1 MAESLKIK
9 DGLGILKNLTVES
22 GSYGLMPVHYVTS
35 STSAPVYITASSAN
49 PIPVTG
55 TIAVDVTVGDLITVT
70 ASTASPV
77 AVTGTVTNVSSLQ
90 AAYNTSTYTANTIP
104 IQLVGTSSY
113 KAAIDSAGRLFVTGA
128 VTVNTASSM
137 TVTASLANPTGIT
150 GTVNI
155 NNSSLSVTSS
165 LLSPVYALVATPP
178 VTTVTTNA
186 TTSFVWNTI
195 ASGTFAIAAN
205 SLTRK
210 GLTIFNPGP
219 HNLYVVL
226 STIGGGG
233 DSGRH
238 GFTIVNTASAPSIYS
253 FIVYPSGTYVAPPT
267 TVGVYH
273 GGYFISGSA
282 SVGVFD
288 SEIS

>member
-1 MAESLKIK
+1 MAESLIIK
-9 DGLGILKNLTVES
+9 DGYGAIKSLTVES
-22 GSYGLMPVHYVTS
+22 ASTGLIPVHYVTS

-55 TIAVDVTVGDLITVT
+55 TIAVDVTVGDIINVT
-70 ASTASPV
+70 ASTSNPV
-77 AVTGTVTNVSSLQ
+77 AVTGTVTNNPSLQ
-90 AAYNTSTYTANTIP
+90 ATYTTSTYTANTIP
-104 IQLVGTSSY
+104 TQLVGINGY
-113 KAAIDSAGRLFVTGA
+113 KATVDTSGRLV
-128 VTVNTASSM
+128 V
-137 TVTASLANPTGIT
+137 T

-165 LLSPVYALVATPP
+165 LLSPVYALAATPP

-195 ASGTFAIAAN
+195 ASGTFNIASN